1 MIKSSPLQPLTFE
14 IDGPRVTAQ
23 RFKTGFNAFL
33 QVADEVANSVAG
45 KPDAVE
51 WLLSVEPGSVRVHIA
66 PEANRM
72 PPQQIPMAIDAI
84 QTGLAALEVG
94 DDVWPEHFSEKALEA
109 AKTMGEVLSKSE
121 GELST
126 VQVQYNG
133 QATKVS
139 SRSIASVDQLLQGK
153 YVDHGTVEGR
163 IQVISRRGK
172 TRFSIDDDISGRNIN
187 CYFPS
192 ELWDD
197 VLQSFDPKMDRRVSV
212 SGPIQYRR
220 NGTPIHIIVE
230 KFRVLRPKN
239 ELPSWSDVLGILAE

>member
-1 MIKSSPLQPLTFE
+1 MAKFSPNSLTFE
-14 IDGPRVTAQ
+14 IDGPRITAQ
-23 RFKTGFNAFL
+23 RFRKGFNAFL
-33 QVADEVANSVAG
+33 QMADEVADSVAG
-45 KPDAVE
+45 KPHAVE

-66 PEANRM
+66 PEANQIH
-72 PPQQIPMAIDAI
+72 PEQIPVAIDAI
-84 QTGLAALEVG
+84 QTGLAALEIG
-94 DDVWPEHFSEKALEA
+94 NDIWPEHFSEKALEA

-126 VQVQYNG
+126 VQVRYNG
-133 QATKVS
+133 QTTKMS
-139 SRSIASVDQLLQGK
+139 SQSIASVDQLLQGK

-163 IQVISRRGK
+163 IQVLSRRGK

-212 SGPIQYRR
+212 SGPILYRHDGAPV
-220 NGTPIHIIVE
+220 NITVE

-239 ELPSWSDVLGILAE
+239 ELPSWNDVLGILAE